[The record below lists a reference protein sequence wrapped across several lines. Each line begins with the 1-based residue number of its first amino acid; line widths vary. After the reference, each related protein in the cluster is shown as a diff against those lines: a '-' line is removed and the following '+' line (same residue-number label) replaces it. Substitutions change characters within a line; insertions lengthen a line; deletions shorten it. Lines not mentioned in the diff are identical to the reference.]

1 MIIYSILFLII
12 SFLLIIQSTLFW
24 YFTKKKC
31 RNKLLVDLIYY
42 FISIKL
48 LLYYVMPAILRIFS
62 EYQFEIEDKVEIG
75 NLFKVY
81 VIELFSW
88 FIWLSVFYLITT
100 ILNKRALI
108 SENINNKKQNDR
120 VSKQILFITSIGF
133 ILWNILVVF
142 KIDLPFYFELFKSLF
157 FYVGLASGP
166 FLLIYSKKYLN
177 KKYFF
182 LGLITTLTSLL
193 FISTRGALIYTLLFI
208 YFIVFYILESKKAKK
223 NLILFSSIIIVGYF
237 IFGGLFT
244 TRIFL
249 DEAGSLK
256 IDSGVDLEK
265 KGERSS
271 LDEIEWRF
279 GAQTRYGTA
288 FISLYERGQSAG
300 ISPIRNSLAGFLPRS
315 INPEKPIPNSLDKDD
330 IYSQGMYII
339 YREIN
344 GYNTSSMSEFPTGAH
359 FYWEFGYL
367 GVIILSLISGI
378 YVAVTTSFFAKLGI
392 AAVPLTISIFK
403 PWGFVEPKIWV
414 SDIALQSYQIIL
426 PLFLLLGILKFYN
439 FLTVTLK
446 KTKIIVQ

>member
-1 MIIYSILFLII
+1 
-12 SFLLIIQSTLFW
+12 
-24 YFTKKKC
+24 
-31 RNKLLVDLIYY
+31 
-42 FISIKL
+42 
-48 LLYYVMPAILRIFS
+48 MPAILRIFS
-62 EYQFEIEDKVEIG
+62 GYQFELEDRVEIS
-75 NLFKVY
+75 NLLKVY

-88 FIWLSVFYLITT
+88 FIWLSIFYLITT
-100 ILNKRALI
+100 LLNRSVLNK
-108 SENINNKKQNDR
+108 ENRINKNHNSR

-133 ILWNILVVF
+133 ILWNILIVF

-166 FLLIYSKKYLN
+166 FLLVYSKKHLNNKYL
-177 KKYFF
+177 F

-208 YFIVFYILESKKAKK
+208 YFIVFYIIESKKAKK
-223 NLILFSSIIIVGYF
+223 NLILFSSTIIIGYF

-249 DEAGSLK
+249 DEAGSIR
-256 IDSGVDLEK
+256 IDSGVDLGK
-265 KGERSS
+265 KGERSA

-288 FISLYERGQSAG
+288 FISLYDRGQSAG
-300 ISPIRNSLAGFLPRS
+300 VNPILNSLAGFLPRS
-315 INPEKPIPNSLDKDD
+315 INPDKPIPNSLDKDD

-367 GVIILSLISGI
+367 GVIFLSLISGI
-378 YVAVTTSFFAKLGI
+378 YVAIATNFFAKLGI
-392 AAVPLTISIFK
+392 VAVPLTISIFK

-426 PLFLLLGILKFYN
+426 PLILLLGILKFYD
-439 FLTVTLK
+439 FLSFIIK
-446 KTKIIVQ
+446 KTKMNVQ

>member
-1 MIIYSILFLII
+1 MLLYSFLFLII
-12 SFLLIIQSTLFW
+12 SFLLIVQSKIFW
-24 YFTKKKC
+24 YYTKKNSG
-31 RNKLLVDLIYY
+31 NKLLIDLIYY

-48 LLYYVMPAILRIFS
+48 LLYYVMPAVLRITS
-62 EYQFEIEDKVEIG
+62 GYQFEVEDKVEIK
-75 NLFKVY
+75 NLLKVY

-88 FIWLSVFYLITT
+88 LIWLSIFFVITT
-100 ILNKRALI
+100 LLNRYKI
-108 SENINNKKQNDR
+108 KNWHTINRNSNSR
-120 VSKQILFITSIGF
+120 ISKQILFITSIGF
-133 ILWNILVVF
+133 ILWNILIVF

-177 KKYFF
+177 NRYLF

-208 YFIVFYILESKKAKK
+208 YFIVFYILESRKAKK
-223 NLILFSSIIIVGYF
+223 NLILFSSIVVLGYF
-237 IFGGLFT
+237 IFGGLFS

-249 DEAGSLK
+249 DETGSLK

-288 FISLYERGQSAG
+288 FISLYDRGQSAG
-300 ISPIRNSLAGFLPRS
+300 INPIRNSLAGFLPRS

-344 GYNTSSMSEFPTGAH
+344 GYNSSSMSEFPTGSH
-359 FYWEFGYL
+359 FYWEFGYF
-367 GVIILSLISGI
+367 GVIFLSLISGI
-378 YVAVTTSFFAKLGI
+378 YVAVASNFFAKLGI
-392 AAVPLTISIFK
+392 VSIPLTISIFK

-426 PLFLLLGILKFYN
+426 PLVLLLGILKLYN
-439 FLTVTLK
+439 FALVIF
-446 KTKIIVQ
+446 KIHK